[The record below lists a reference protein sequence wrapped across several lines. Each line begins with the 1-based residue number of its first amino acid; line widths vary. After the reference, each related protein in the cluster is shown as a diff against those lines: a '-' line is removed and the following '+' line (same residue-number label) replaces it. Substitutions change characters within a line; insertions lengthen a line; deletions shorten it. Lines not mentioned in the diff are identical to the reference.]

1 MWTMNVLRS
10 ASMSANSGPGYKKHP
25 DHRISTSRTG
35 ERVQVT
41 FNGEVIADTRDAIR
55 LEESDYPAVYY
66 VPRKDAKMESLTQ
79 TFHRTYCPFKGNAS
93 YFTLS
98 SGGRTENNAVWS
110 YETPYD
116 EVSVI
121 KDCLAFYPN
130 KVDSITVT
138 EAAKV

>member
-1 MWTMNVLRS
+1 
-10 ASMSANSGPGYKKHP
+10 MSANSGPGYKKHP
-25 DHRISTSRTG
+25 HHRIATNRTG
-35 ERVQVT
+35 EHVRVT

-66 VPRKDAKMESLTQ
+66 VPRKDAKVARLIPT
-79 TFHRTYCPFKGNAS
+79 THRTYCPFKGNAS

-98 SGGRTENNAVWS
+98 SHGRTADNAVWS

-116 EVSVI
+116 EVAVI

-138 EAAKV
+138 DEATAEPKSAERH

>member
-1 MWTMNVLRS
+1 
-10 ASMSANSGPGYKKHP
+10 MSANSGPGYRKHP
-25 DHRISTSRTG
+25 DHRIATRRTG
-35 ERVQVT
+35 EHVRVT

-66 VPRKDAKMESLTQ
+66 VPRKDARMERLIPT
-79 TFHRTYCPFKGNAS
+79 THRTYCPFKGHAS

-98 SGGRTENNAVWS
+98 SRGRTVDNAVWS

-116 EVSVI
+116 EVGVI
-121 KDCLAFYPN
+121 KDRLAFYPN

-138 EAAKV
+138 EEATAEPKSAEPH